1 MSSQH
6 VIVVS
11 YDAFAAEDWSLAAS
25 LPHMARLLQRGAYT
39 NQLQSVN
46 PSLTYVA
53 HTTMMTGVAP
63 ERHGILHNNP
73 FQPFVEESNQAW
85 HWFHKQINSPTV
97 YDLLQQHGMTTAA
110 ILWPVTAGAKIKYH
124 LPEVRAIGKEN
135 QILKVLRYGSPLY
148 CLDME
153 RRFGSLRNGIEQPNL
168 DNFIAKVAAHTLSTK
183 KPNLMLIH
191 FIELDEMKHH
201 HGTHS
206 PEAKQAILHMDEH
219 LGELIVAAEQ
229 AGIMDEVV
237 FLVVG
242 DHSQLDLHTKLYL
255 NRHLRKMGLIADTE
269 TDKSWK
275 AWFQSTGGGAYLHLA
290 PGEEEA
296 LPVLLEFLED
306 LMKNPDSGSERYFEL
321 SGRIFVEA
329 KTGFCFADDWQ
340 MPSENTPTREATFGA
355 THGYAKDKE
364 GYSSNLLLSGAGIQS
379 GKNLGAMAMV
389 DIAPTL
395 SALFNLPFI
404 SEGTV
409 LSSAFLPNYY
419 QIHKN

>member
-1 MSSQH
+1 MKTKH

-25 LPHMARLLQRGAYT
+25 LPHMAKLLERGAYT

-53 HTTMMTGVAP
+53 HTTMVTGVAP

-73 FQPFVEESNQAW
+73 FQPFVAESEQAW
-85 HWFHKQINSPTV
+85 HWFHKQIKLPTV
-97 YDLLQQHGMTTAA
+97 YDLLKRHGMTTAA

-124 LPEVRAIGKEN
+124 LPEVRAIGNEN

-168 DNFIAKVAAHTLSTK
+168 DNFIAKAAAHTLRTK

-201 HGTHS
+201 HGTNS
-206 PEAKQAILHMDEH
+206 PEVKQAILDMDEH
-219 LGELIVAAEQ
+219 LGELMEAAQQ
-229 AGIMDEVV
+229 AGIMDETV

-255 NRHLRKMGLIADTE
+255 NRHLRKMGLISETKTE
-269 TDKSWK
+269 KTWK
-275 AWFQSTGGGAYLHLA
+275 AWFQSTGGGAYLHIA
-290 PGEEEA
+290 PGEDETM
-296 LPVLLEFLED
+296 PILLKFLDD
-306 LMKNPDSGSERYFEL
+306 LVKAPDSGVERFFEL
-321 SGRIFVEA
+321 SGQIFVEA

-340 MPSENTPTREATFGA
+340 MPTKSIPTREATHGA
-355 THGYAKDKE
+355 THGYSKDRVN
-364 GYSSNLLLSGAGIQS
+364 YSSNLLLSGPGIQNNL
-379 GKNLGAMAMV
+379 NLGPVAMV
-389 DIAPTL
+389 DIAPTIA
-395 SALFNLPFI
+395 ALFNLPFI

-409 LSSAFLPNYY
+409 LTSALLPHYY
-419 QIHKN
+419 QDHKN